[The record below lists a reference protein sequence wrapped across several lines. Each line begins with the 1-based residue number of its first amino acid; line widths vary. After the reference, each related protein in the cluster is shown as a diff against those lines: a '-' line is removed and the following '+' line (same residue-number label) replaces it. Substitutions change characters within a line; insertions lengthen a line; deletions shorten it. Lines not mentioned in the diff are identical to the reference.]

1 MSLRNS
7 DDSGSE
13 AERENIPGRKN
24 SKSKDKS
31 SCLFRKCQGNLVMA
45 TREAALEK
53 KLKIKLEKQSRVT
66 WGRTVRLYLGVRLA
80 FQRIK
85 KATEDF

>member
-1 MSLRNS
+1 MFVEVKLRGKIFQEEKTARAKPKVHS
-7 DDSGSE
+7 QF
-13 AERENIPGRKN
+13 RE
-24 SKSKDKS
+24 
-31 SCLFRKCQGNLVMA
+31 CQGNLVMA

-80 FQRIK
+80 FERIK